1 MKRRPSAVNALF
13 AVDKPCGMTS
23 HDVVGVAR
31 RALSERAVGHAGTLD
46 PDASGV
52 LVLGVGQATKL
63 LGLLTLE
70 TKAYEA
76 SIRFGCRTTTD
87 DAEGAP
93 VAIAPVPSALADHE
107 AASTLVGSLPGDVD
121 QVPPA
126 YSAISVA
133 GKRAYDLAR
142 QGEEVM
148 LAPRKVSILRA
159 ELLSVASYDA
169 IVTWRVFLEVSKGCY
184 IRSIARDL
192 GEDIGCHAHICG
204 LRRVASGSINQDLC
218 LSLEELQAGGVQ
230 AVRDAMIDPV
240 AALGLPVRELSAQEQ
255 IAAAQGKH
263 LARGP
268 EPLGQGDHVCLVR
281 QGQLYGVWEAR
292 GRHLVC
298 ATNLVRGVEGVRNG
312 GARKS

>member
-1 MKRRPSAVNALF
+1 MKRRPSAINALF

-23 HDVVGVAR
+23 HDVVGAAR
-31 RALSERAVGHAGTLD
+31 RALGERAIGHAGTLD

-87 DAEGAP
+87 DAQGAP
-93 VAIAPVPSALADHE
+93 LAIGAVPSELADYE
-107 AASTLVGSLPGDVD
+107 TASTIVASLPGDVH

-133 GKRAYDLAR
+133 GERAYDRAR
-142 QGEEVM
+142 KGEEVV

-159 ELLSVASYDA
+159 ELLSVVSFDA

-192 GEDIGCHAHICG
+192 GEDIGCHAHVCS
-204 LRRVASGSINQDLC
+204 LRRVASGSITQNRC
-218 LSLEELQAGGVQ
+218 LSLEQLRAGGVQ

-240 AALGLPVRELSAQEQ
+240 AALGLPVRKLSAQEQ
-255 IAAAQGKH
+255 QEASQGKR
-263 LARGP
+263 LAIGSV
-268 EPLGQGDHVCLVR
+268 PLGQGDRVCLVR

-298 ATNLVRGVEGVRNG
+298 ATNLVRGVEGVRCRN
-312 GARKS
+312 ARHA

>member
-1 MKRRPSAVNALF
+1 MKRRPSAINALF

-23 HDVVGVAR
+23 HDVVSLAR
-31 RALSERAVGHAGTLD
+31 RALGERAVGHAGTLD

-93 VAIAPVPSALADHE
+93 LAVAPVPAGLSDVE
-107 AASTLVGSLPGDVD
+107 AAATLVASLPGDVL
-121 QVPPA
+121 QVPPV

-133 GKRAYDLAR
+133 GRRAYDRAR
-142 QGEEVM
+142 QGEEVV
-148 LAPRKVSILRA
+148 LEPRKVSILRA
-159 ELLSVASYDA
+159 ELLSVDTYDV

-184 IRSIARDL
+184 IRSVARDL
-192 GEDIGCHAHICG
+192 GEDIGCHAHVCG
-204 LRRVASGSINQDLC
+204 LRRVASGSITQDQC
-218 LSLEELQAGGVQ
+218 LSLEELQAGGLE
-230 AVRDAMIDPV
+230 AVRSAMIDPV

-255 IAAAQGKH
+255 LAAAQGKR
-263 LARGP
+263 LDRGV
-268 EPLGQGDHVCLVR
+268 EPWGQGDSVCLVR
-281 QGQLYGVWEAR
+281 QGELYGVWKVR
-292 GRHLVC
+292 GQQLVC
-298 ATNLVRGVEGVRNG
+298 ATNLVRGVEGVRCG
-312 GARKS
+312 SARHA

>member
-1 MKRRPSAVNALF
+1 MKRRPSAINALF

-23 HDVVGVAR
+23 HDVVNAAR
-31 RALSERAVGHAGTLD
+31 RALGERAVGHAGTLD

-93 VAIAPVPSALADHE
+93 MAIAPVPSALADPE
-107 AASTLVGSLPGDVD
+107 AAATLVASLPGDVC

-133 GKRAYDLAR
+133 GRRAYDRAR
-142 QGEEVM
+142 QGEEVE
-148 LAPRKVSILRA
+148 LEPRKVSILRA
-159 ELLSVASYDA
+159 ELLSATSYDA
-169 IVTWRVFLEVSKGCY
+169 IVTWEVFLEVSKGCY

-192 GEDIGCHAHICG
+192 GEDIGCHAHVCG
-204 LRRVASGSINQDLC
+204 LRRVASGSITQDQC
-218 LSLEELQAGGVQ
+218 LSLGELQAGGIQ
-230 AVRDAMIDPV
+230 AVRAAAIDPV
-240 AALGLPVRELSAQEQ
+240 AALGLPVREISAQEQ
-255 IAAAQGKH
+255 EAAAQGKR
-263 LARGP
+263 LP
-268 EPLGQGDHVCLVR
+268 CELKSLGQGDRVGLVR
-281 QGQLYGVWEAR
+281 QGELYGVWELR

-298 ATNLVRGVEGVRNG
+298 ATNLVRGVEGVRCG
-312 GARKS
+312 STRHA